1 MKNNLKEYDRPIQI
15 AEGIYWVGFY
25 DESTNLHCNPYLIV
39 EEDEAILID
48 AGSRPDFATVMMK
61 ILQTGIDPDNIV
73 ALIYQHFDP
82 DLCGSMPNVVDMC
95 RNKRLMIL
103 SDVHNN
109 VFINYYIDSDK
120 HKLLE
125 TIDNLNLTLELNGR
139 ELTFIKT
146 PHAHCPGS
154 FVTFDKKTKT
164 LFTSDLFGSFSRQW
178 ELFTRLT
185 DECRTCED
193 YEHCINERP
202 YCPLPDIINFHREI
216 MPSGK
221 VLRFAMRQISSLDI
235 DRIAPQ
241 HGSVFDRKDDIPF
254 LIEKLASL
262 DRVGI
267 DAFEP

>member
-1 MKNNLKEYDRPIQI
+1 MGDGLKEYDRPIQI
-15 AEGIYWVGFY
+15 AEGIYWVGFH

-39 EEDEAILID
+39 EGDEAILID

-103 SDVHNN
+103 SEVHNN

-125 TIDNLNLTLELNGR
+125 TIDNLNFTLELNGR
-139 ELTFIKT
+139 ELKFIKT

-154 FVTFDKKTKT
+154 FVTYDKKTKT

-193 YEHCINERP
+193 YEDCINERP
-202 YCPLPDIINFHREI
+202 YCPLPDIIDFHREV

-221 VLRFAMRQISSLDI
+221 VLRFAMRQIGGLDI

-254 LIEKLASL
+254 LIEKLAGL
-262 DRVGI
+262 DKVGI